1 MPHQAQWGSRWTS
14 LWPRLKKSA
23 HTQTGGKKNERLAS
37 SSSGLSSLVSYGFG
51 RHMFEIARKLNRSL
65 KLNRHYGTPGS
76 AVVWFWYVFLASS
89 LAPSC
94 CCSSSSCHT
103 DGLVPSVGETWSKV
117 HQSVV
122 ETLHWRANGQ
132 EQQPT
137 KRTTVVATK
146 IVPHNDG
153 HGIHETKPNQVAQA
167 LPKRL
172 AFEPG
177 TFSNI

>member
-1 MPHQAQWGSRWTS
+1 MQMW
-14 LWPRLKKSA
+14 
-23 HTQTGGKKNERLAS
+23 GKKERLAS
-37 SSSGLSSLVSYGFG
+37 SSSSLYCVVSYGFG
-51 RHMFEIARKLNRSL
+51 RNVFEIARKLNRSL

-76 AVVWFWYVFLASS
+76 AVVWFWHVFLASS
-89 LAPSC
+89 SAPSC
-94 CCSSSSCHT
+94 CSSSGHT
-103 DGLVPSVGETWSKV
+103 DGLVPPVGETWSKV

-122 ETLHWRANGQ
+122 ETLHWRTNGQ

-167 LPKRL
+167 LPKHL
-172 AFEPG
+172 AFESG
-177 TFSNI
+177 TFSNVRSLLLSLLQGPNRG